1 MRLGDINNLSA
12 SALNEDMQK
21 RVGWNFG
28 DVNRL
33 SVAQASAMLENIDG
47 KIVDFKASNQLHE
60 SEKSTA
66 YNGLILAKQVLE
78 SYIAEKAES
87 RAQQKAAGAAL
98 AAKKGD
104 APKSKLTGASKAM
117 MKMSK
122 KELEKYAGTKH
133 KGLPEKK
140 KTNEGVGLV
149 EASVKKFMGHYQ
161 VIDNGKPVAT
171 YVAKYEA
178 NDHARRINDEKK
190 RKKKTNESINESVE
204 FNESYNRVEQ
214 MVDDAFT
221 RMLGRL
227 NAMTKMTRS
236 DGALA
241 KNIQA
246 IGGDPAYLKDTQQ
259 AIDDAYD
266 AVEEAHYGALGHIV
280 DESAS
285 QGVFEDEVGQAET
298 LMAAQDMVDSIQ
310 GMLEDVGEMINEKLP
325 PLTDGIRRSGGAE
338 AAATFNQQTN
348 SALNALMDA
357 VRAARESMAGAVGT
371 LSGETPVP
379 MGDEPD
385 LDLDTADSLEEPA
398 SDDADFDLDD
408 FAASDAA
415 TGGSEPLGRSK
426 RN

>member
-1 MRLGDINNLSA
+1 
-12 SALNEDMQK
+12 MQK

-140 KTNEGVGLV
+140 KTNESKERPYVAV
-149 EASVKKFMGHYQ
+149 HAKKGKTEVTGNSSYDAAKKAAEKWKLKSTAG
-161 VIDNGKPVAT
+161 IDVYLADVTHVAT
-171 YVAKYEA
+171 
-178 NDHARRINDEKK
+178 
-190 RKKKTNESINESVE
+190 ESINESVE
-204 FNESYNRVEQ
+204 LNESYTRVEQ

-280 DESAS
+280 GESAS

-357 VRAARESMAGAVGT
+357 VRAARESMASAVGT
-371 LSGETPVP
+371 LSGETPAP
-379 MGDEPD
+379 MGGEPD
-385 LDLDTADSLEEPA
+385 LDLDTTDSLEEPA

>member
-28 DVNRL
+28 DINRL

-47 KIVDFKASNQLHE
+47 KIVNFKANNQLHE

-78 SYIAEKAES
+78 SYISEKAES

-98 AAKKGD
+98 AVKKGD

-140 KTNEGVGLV
+140 KTNE
-149 EASVKKFMGHYQ
+149 
-161 VIDNGKPVAT
+161 
-171 YVAKYEA
+171 
-178 NDHARRINDEKK
+178 
-190 RKKKTNESINESVE
+190 SINESVE
-204 FNESYNRVEQ
+204 FNESYTRVEQ

-325 PLTDGIRRSGGAE
+325 PLTDSIRRSGGAE

-371 LSGETPVP
+371 LSGEAPAP
-379 MGDEPD
+379 MGSEPG
-385 LDLDTADSLEEPA
+385 LDLDTTDSLEEPA
-398 SDDADFDLDD
+398 SDDEDFDLDD

-415 TGGSEPLGRSK
+415 IGGSEPLGRAK